1 VRLAIVLLLLIPA
14 ATAAAQ
20 RPDGLDPLYRRIAA
34 DLKQGKP
41 LVATVHVALCDNR
54 VIWCGRLGDGDR
66 PERNLYWGGAAGFS
80 AWFDRSR
87 GWRRIFRDDGDG
99 KQVLERVVYRMQV
112 RRPGARWQRLG
123 VTKPFEVLLV
133 GLAHRGVKI
142 DVATWRFID
151 EVATE
156 RGATLRLA
164 DGRTINYGGKGHLV
178 GYAGHNHLMEATLLG
193 DVVWPRVTRREP
205 LGYFALACLTA
216 RYYKTHLSRRGGA
229 RALLLTRSLMYP
241 GAFTIDGL
249 LRGVIAGEEQHQVY
263 LRGVERYATVQKRP
277 QRVIRAAFTHDAD
290 PRFVRRHGGV
300 PGRTQ
305 AAPGQK
311 DLGEL

>member
-1 VRLAIVLLLLIPA
+1 VRLAFALLLLLPA
-14 ATAAAQ
+14 AAAAQ
-20 RPDGLDPLYRRIAA
+20 SHDGLDPLYRRIAA
-34 DLKQGKP
+34 DLRQGKL

-66 PERNLYWGGAAGFS
+66 PERNLYWGGAAGFT
-80 AWFDRSR
+80 AWFNRSP
-87 GWRRIFRDDGDG
+87 GWRRIHRDKGDG

-112 RRPGARWQRLG
+112 RRPDARWRRLG

-142 DVATWRFID
+142 DVATRRFIH
-151 EVATE
+151 EVADG

-164 DGRTINYGGKGHLV
+164 DGRTIGYGGKGHLV
-178 GYAGHNHLMEATLLG
+178 GYAGHNYLMEAELLG
-193 DVVWPRVTRREP
+193 EMTWPRVTRREP

-249 LRGVIAGEEQHQVY
+249 VRGVVAGEAQHQVY

-300 PGRTQ
+300 PRR
-305 AAPGQK
+305 AVDRPGLK
-311 DLGEL
+311 N